1 MSAEREADAI
11 YQNERVVARVLE
23 PEIDEA
29 GKELRFGEIYQSE
42 DLLLP
47 DECEFGK
54 YIILVRRV
62 LSATKVDKDSVGK
75 GRILRG
81 VVAEIKG
88 YREQ

>member
-1 MSAEREADAI
+1 MSAEREADAL
-11 YQNERVVARVLE
+11 YQSDRVVARVLE

-29 GKELRFGEIYQSE
+29 GKEVRFGEVYRSE

-62 LSATKVDKDSVGK
+62 LSATKVDKASAEK

-81 VVAEIKG
+81 VVAEIRG